1 MKKTLLT
8 VIVITLLVTLCA
20 CTNMAPLYNAAS
32 QAGATSEPITT
43 KEPEPTKT
51 PDVQPTPVVTAEP
64 EETPAPKMTIPP
76 IPEGFS
82 DAELMEK
89 AKDEISKV
97 QYASYVEEWIDGSGE
112 DYERLYNAFLGYR
125 DDDLLYNKVITA
137 YDSEGNA
144 RQVKC
149 YLDDKEVLSVDYSHF
164 GTLTYEGGSE
174 EPSWGLWSPLSYVEK
189 DAQGRK
195 VVALT
200 DHDENEG
207 YFYAYA
213 GGTYYVYSV
222 KFFYA
227 YDDEG
232 RLISKQEFKGD
243 SFQNEIVY
251 AYDEEGR
258 LASEQVLNSEKLS
271 QTVYGYDEGGN
282 LITVDGREKY
292 RYTWDEK
299 GRIASVTC
307 VENAHEPR
315 YELKYFENGPVL
327 MSKKVQK
334 VQNDD
339 EYVLEDP
346 AYIFLPST
354 EVRNILETGKG
365 FAFDLWDMFELATPD
380 TITKDWP
387 DLMDIDFEAK
397 ALEYCRYP
405 AEEGLFLSRIAYTYA
420 GYGEEPFDDIIKR
433 LLAQKE
439 LPLDETVYTSEGAY
453 NEYEN
458 DRLTYCYYYGGG
470 GGSPWSESIK
480 YDDAGRPTK
489 RTVSTDGGYCYEM
502 EYNDAGHISKVT
514 YELEPSGL
522 SGDEDH
528 REATVT
534 YTYDESGELT
544 GMTGEFSYEYTDE
557 NYSQKRYRQKY
568 YLKRYE

>member
-8 VIVITLLVTLCA
+8 VIVITLLVAFCA
-20 CTNMAPLYNAAS
+20 CTNMAPLYNTAS
-32 QAGATSEPITT
+32 QAGATSEPATT

-51 PDVQPTPVVTAEP
+51 PDVQPTPVATAEP

-76 IPEGFS
+76 LPEGFS

-112 DYERLYNAFLGYR
+112 DYYRLYNAFLGYR

-137 YDSEGNA
+137 YDAEGNE
-144 RQVKC
+144 RHVTC

-164 GTLTYEGGSE
+164 GTLTTEGGSE

-189 DAQGRK
+189 DSQGRK
-195 VVALT
+195 VAALT
-200 DHDENEG
+200 DYDEDEG
-207 YFYAYA
+207 YFRAHDWMRTPYA
-213 GGTYYVYSV
+213 V
-222 KFFYA
+222 KFF
-227 YDDEG
+227 
-232 RLISKQEFKGD
+232 
-243 SFQNEIVY
+243 Y

-258 LASEQVLNSEKLS
+258 LASKQMFKGDSFEKEIDYAYDEEGRLASKQEFDGEKLY

-282 LITVDGREKY
+282 LITVNGQDEY

-307 VENAHEPR
+307 VDYSDEPL

-327 MSKKVQK
+327 MTKKIRED
-334 VQNDD
+334 N
-339 EYVLEDP
+339 EYVFDYP
-346 AYIFLPST
+346 AYLFLPSA

-365 FAFDLWDMFELATPD
+365 FTFYGKSNLFYMIVPETLA
-380 TITKDWP
+380 KNWP

-397 ALEYCRYP
+397 ALEYCSYP
-405 AEEGLFLSRIAYTYA
+405 AEEGLFLARIVHTYD
-420 GYGEEPFDDIIKR
+420 GYDEEPFDDIIER

-439 LPLDETVYTSEGAY
+439 LPMNKTVHTIEGA
-453 NEYEN
+453 NNTYEN
-458 DRLTYCYYYGGG
+458 DRLTGCYYYGGG
-470 GGSPWSESIK
+470 GGSPRSEYIE

-489 RTVSTDGGYCYEM
+489 RNVSTDGGYCYEM

-514 YELEPSGL
+514 YVLEPSGL

-534 YTYDESGELT
+534 YTYDENGELT

-557 NYSQKRYRQKY
+557 NYTQKKYHQTY
-568 YLKRYE
+568 YLKRY